1 MNTRHLKIAGLTTLA
16 LAFTAGTALAGPGKD
31 CKDKKH
37 SAMKSS
43 TTQQTSVMGAS
54 EKGATLASTGAK
66 AEKKMKKTYTFED
79 ALKLCQDKGAAD
91 LQACI
96 DYKTGVTATYNAK
109 PKS

>member
-43 TTQQTSVMGAS
+43 TSQQTSVLGAS
-54 EKGATLASTGAK
+54 EKGATMVK

>member
-43 TTQQTSVMGAS
+43 AQQTSVMGAT
-54 EKGATLASTGAK
+54 EKGATLTSTGAK
-66 AEKKMKKTYTFED
+66 AEKKKMKKAYSFED
-79 ALKLCQDKGAAD
+79 ALKICQEKGAAD

-96 DYKTGVTATYNAK
+96 DYKTGATATYKAK